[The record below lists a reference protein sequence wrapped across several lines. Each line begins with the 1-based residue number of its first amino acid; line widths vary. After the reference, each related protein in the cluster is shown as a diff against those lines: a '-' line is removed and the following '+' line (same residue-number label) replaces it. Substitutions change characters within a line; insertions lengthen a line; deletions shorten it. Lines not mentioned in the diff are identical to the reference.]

1 MNKAISGILLAA
13 ACFTG
18 CKPVDVETIINNP
31 NQHASLVFPSA
42 SSFSDQPNLQVRGYA
57 NDNVTAVTV
66 NGIAADVDLQTNRW
80 VANVALSE
88 GDNPLNMT
96 ATISGRTY
104 SLDGYDVV
112 ITRGQPAVQ
121 RISHLMAYDN
131 AIDSFYF
138 VDTQLGAVYQ
148 VDAQTRA
155 RRVLVQ
161 LKNIEDV
168 DGSYIGGL
176 VGPLALSEDGQ
187 TLYVIAE
194 GRKNDQL
201 LLTVAVDTAKVEIE
215 IGEMH
220 PDYNTLD
227 DHFTNAMALAPRRG
241 AQGQLLFGTDS
252 SNGYVLLYD
261 IASRELDRLSIERV
275 NTITGQSN
283 SEPAWVVMKD
293 ANTLLLA
300 GDHQSDFFTVDVD
313 LSSCDGQIDCT
324 LTTSNL
330 RTSFDGAACAGARN
344 RREMAFH
351 SDALAAVYLTGD
363 KACGL
368 DLTTGVIS
376 EFLTTETVLVDETD
390 EFGIAGNALYMNG
403 RSDFEYQTFSV
414 NLPADFLVNGHGM
427 SQVFFETPSFGD
439 PAVSVS
445 TPREVVVDDATETV
459 YWIDRGQDKVYQL
472 KGNDWSLFADVNT
485 SNSLEESVFNPVEK
499 VLYSVNDSGNN
510 EVLRYDAE
518 TGAESELFGQNLPY
532 NRYEA
537 IALDVDR
544 QLLYVAHEY
553 NSVPV
558 GFGRMSLLVW
568 DIADSQ
574 MREVAPITSD
584 IEFID
589 IRVSYDM
596 SYDDE
601 NRRVLFYS
609 SSDGNPIVAIDV
621 DTGERSILSSDAMF
635 KDALSTS
642 NARGQALDASN
653 NRLLI
658 TSQSNQH
665 VYAVDLDDGTRS
677 PLSEPIATFGPLMWQ
692 PKGISLL
699 DDKQLVYVTDER
711 RDALFQ
717 VDLTTGYRVLVHDN

>member
-1 MNKAISGILLAA
+1 
-13 ACFTG
+13 
-18 CKPVDVETIINNP
+18 
-31 NQHASLVFPSA
+31 
-42 SSFSDQPNLQVRGYA
+42 
-57 NDNVTAVTV
+57 
-66 NGIAADVDLQTNRW
+66 
-80 VANVALSE
+80 
-88 GDNPLNMT
+88 
-96 ATISGRTY
+96 
-104 SLDGYDVV
+104 
-112 ITRGQPAVQ
+112 
-121 RISHLMAYDN
+121 MAYDAATN
-131 AIDSFYF
+131 SFYF
-138 VDTQLGAVYQ
+138 VRTQLGAVYQ
-148 VDAQTRA
+148 VDAQTRE

-161 LKNIEDV
+161 LKDVEDV
-168 DGSYIGGL
+168 DGSYINGL
-176 VGPLALSEDGQ
+176 AGPLALSEDGQ

-194 GRKNDQL
+194 GRWDDQL
-201 LLTVAVDTAKVEIE
+201 LLTVAVDTAKVEVE
-215 IGEMH
+215 VGETH
-220 PDYNTLD
+220 PGYNTFD
-227 DHFTNAMALAPRRG
+227 DHHTNAMTLAPSRG

-252 SNGYVLLYD
+252 SNGYVLVYD
-261 IASRELDRLSIERV
+261 IASRELNRLSIERV

-283 SEPAWVVMKD
+283 SEPAWVVMKG
-293 ANTLLLA
+293 ANTLMLA

-313 LSSCDGQIDCT
+313 LSSCDGQTDCT

-330 RTSFDGAACAGARN
+330 RTSFDGAACVGARN
-344 RREMAFH
+344 QREMAFH

-376 EFLTTETVLVDETD
+376 EFLTSEAVLVEETN

-403 RSDFEYQTFSV
+403 RSAFEYQTFSV

-427 SQVFFETPSFGD
+427 SQVFFEAPSFGD
-439 PAVSVS
+439 PTVSVS
-445 TPREVVVDDATETV
+445 TPRKVVVDEATETV
-459 YWIDRGQDKVYQL
+459 YWIDRGVDKIYQL
-472 KGNDWSLFADVNT
+472 KGNDWSLFADV
-485 SNSLEESVFNPVEK
+485 SASDSLEESVFNPTDK
-499 VLYSVNDSGNN
+499 VLYSVNDSGDSK
-510 EVLRYDAE
+510 VLRYDAE
-518 TGAESELFGQNLPY
+518 TSAESELFGQGLPY
-532 NRYEA
+532 DKYES
-537 IALDVDR
+537 IALDVEG
-544 QLLYVAHEY
+544 QLLYVAHRY

-568 DIADSQ
+568 DIANAN
-574 MREVAPITSD
+574 MREVAAITSD
-584 IEFID
+584 IDFTD
-589 IRVSYDM
+589 ITASYDM
-596 SYDDE
+596 SYDAE

-609 SSDGNPIVAIDV
+609 SCDGNPIVAIDV
-621 DTGERSILSSDAMF
+621 DNGERSILSSDAMF

-699 DDKQLVYVTDER
+699 ENKQLVYVTDER